1 MAVVAPAP
9 NDRKRVKVYELR
21 DNDWFDRGTGL
32 CSAQVIDDEP
42 RIYVESEDEPGRML
56 LESRIR
62 RDDGYQKQ
70 QETLIVWTEP
80 GGTDMALSFQEAE
93 GCAVIWE
100 FVSNVQ
106 QQMLAFTGP
115 DDSLSD
121 DALDASFTNPV
132 TLPPPELGNLAEIE
146 QRIRHAS
153 IGPGRISL
161 TKFLVREE
169 YLLKLLPLVSDAED
183 LESLPDLHRL
193 CNIMKSIILLNDNTL
208 IELVVSDHVISGVV
222 GALEYD
228 PDFPAHKANH
238 RQYLNDRS
246 RYKEVVP
253 IKDPL
258 IMRKI
263 RHTWRLQYL
272 KDVVLARIL
281 DDPTFSVLNSLI
293 FFNQVDIVQ
302 HLQNNTPFLNELFAV
317 FNPKNI
323 DNKRKEDAVQFLH
336 QCAAIAKNLQA
347 PARANLLANFIGHG
361 LFSVIAFAVKHPN
374 PALRTTGIDILVA
387 LLDHDPLMMR
397 GYMLKAVNENRVPLT
412 DTLIDLLHAETDL
425 GVKNQLADAI
435 KVLLDPQVPIQDPL
449 SRAGADF
456 LTKLRAQN
464 PAPDTFVQNHF
475 DESAKRLFLPLKKL
489 ESRESLNDLT
499 FQEVSLY
506 SHLVDILTFFVRQHY
521 LRCRGFMHGESLT
534 PRVAQLLTVPQKHLK
549 LNTFYV
555 AQMTHNNIFELIL
568 NIVYET
574 MPRDNLLNSA
584 CLDLFEF
591 VKRENIKT
599 IIIHVVEK
607 YRDILK
613 NITYVDT
620 FQHLIFR
627 YDQLQGYGAAAEAD
641 ATLFSQD
648 ESGTPRMIINGGQRW
663 HGVRGMDAAEEEYF
677 DTSDDEED
685 EVCFSSREFEHDE
698 RGQEGEERDKSV
710 KFNQAHCYRDGTS
723 VLIVDYQQDKQ
734 QQMDTTATN
743 ANANASTAIAVNGSA
758 SPVLKPLVDY
768 PDDDDEDAMDIN
780 VQGQPQSSDS
790 VVMPIDQAQP
800 QPQPQQQTQTQPETA
815 STSSPD
821 HPTTTSSPR
830 LPAHRYTEKRR
841 REEDD
846 DDDELVKLSSGTKRR
861 SSSLSSIGSSSGSV
875 GIGIGSLRKKKSF
888 SGMGKNDE
896 RERSGADETGTG
908 PGGTGAKKISISLN
922 LSSFK
927 AGAARGG
934 KNVPAGAGTSV
945 GVGVESGTSQ
955 TVGSPAAATSTTL
968 IAEGEEDTPEKT
980 DGGSG
985 VVASDASDVDDD
997 DDGGGGG
1004 GGGGGGA
1011 SGDSGGREAR
1021 RSVGV
1026 GAT

>member
-1 MAVVAPAP
+1 MAVVAPPP

-42 RIYVESEDEPGRML
+42 RIYVESEDEP
-56 LESRIR
+56 
-62 RDDGYQKQ
+62 DH
-70 QETLIVWTEP
+70 
-80 GGTDMALSFQEAE
+80 
-93 GCAVIWE
+93 
-100 FVSNVQ
+100 
-106 QQMLAFTGP
+106 
-115 DDSLSD
+115 DSLSD
-121 DALDASFTNPV
+121 DALDSSFSNPII
-132 TLPPPELGNLAEIE
+132 LPAPELGNLAEIE
-146 QRIRHAS
+146 QRIRQAS
-153 IGPGRISL
+153 IGPGRDSL

-228 PDFPAHKANH
+228 PDFPTHKANH

-253 IKDPL
+253 IKDPIIL
-258 IMRKI
+258 RKI

-302 HLQNNTPFLNELFAV
+302 HLQTNTPFLNELFSI
-317 FNPKNI
+317 FNPKNT

-347 PARANLLANFIGHG
+347 PARANLFANFIGHG

-387 LLDHDPLMMR
+387 LLDHDPLMIR
-397 GYMLKAVNENRVPLT
+397 GYMLKAVNEHKVPLT

-435 KVLLDPQVPIQDPL
+435 KVLLDPQVPIQDPM

-456 LTKLRAQN
+456 LTKLRSQN
-464 PAPDTFVQNHF
+464 PIPDTFVQNHF
-475 DESAKRLFLPLKKL
+475 DESAKRLFLPLKKMAPRQL
-489 ESRESLNDLT
+489 TALKFFRTLISLQD
-499 FQEVSLY
+499 
-506 SHLVDILTFFVRQHY
+506 
-521 LRCRGFMHGESLT
+521 
-534 PRVAQLLTVPQKHLK
+534 
-549 LNTFYV
+549 TFYV

-574 MPRDNLLNSA
+574 MPRDSLLNSA

-599 IIIHVVEK
+599 IIVHVVEN

-620 FQHLIFR
+620 FQNLILR
-627 YDQLQGYGAAAEAD
+627 YDQLQGYGVAPD
-641 ATLFSQD
+641 VTLFSQD
-648 ESGTPRMIINGGQRW
+648 ESVGTPRMLINGGQRW
-663 HGVRGMDAAEEEYF
+663 HGVREMDAAEEEYF

-685 EVCFSSREFEHDE
+685 EVCFSSREFKHDEWEGVGEEHDM
-698 RGQEGEERDKSV
+698 SV
-710 KFNQAHCYRDGTS
+710 KFSQAHSYRDGTS
-723 VLIVDYQQDKQ
+723 VLIVDCQQDKPQ
-734 QQMDTTATN
+734 RMDATATN
-743 ANANASTAIAVNGSA
+743 ANANVSPPTAIAVNGSA
-758 SPVLKPLVDY
+758 SPIVKPLVDY
-768 PDDDDEDAMDIN
+768 PDDDDEEDVMDIN
-780 VQGQPQSSDS
+780 VQSQ
-790 VVMPIDQAQP
+790 
-800 QPQPQQQTQTQPETA
+800 QPQQTELQPSDSLASSIGQSEQLRPQTQTQSEPT
-815 STSSPD
+815 STTSPD
-821 HPTTTSSPR
+821 RSATLSPR
-830 LPAHRYTEKRR
+830 LPPYRYTEKRR

-861 SSSLSSIGSSSGSV
+861 SSSLSSIGSSGSI
-875 GIGIGSLRKKKSF
+875 GIGISSLRKKKSF
-888 SGMGKNDE
+888 SGVGKNDE
-896 RERSGADETGTG
+896 RERESGNFDDGTGSMKSAAAATTVTTTTTTTTGTGTGTAGAGSGVGAVGKKISINLNLSTLKAGPAGAKKRTGTGPEGGTGTG
-908 PGGTGAKKISISLN
+908 PGTRTSP
-922 LSSFK
+922 K
-927 AGAARGG
+927 AGRPTASTSIT
-934 KNVPAGAGTSV
+934 AGD
-945 GVGVESGTSQ
+945 ES
-955 TVGSPAAATSTTL
+955 
-968 IAEGEEDTPEKT
+968 D
-980 DGGSG
+980 DGGGS
-985 VVASDASDVDDD
+985 
-997 DDGGGGG
+997 GGGGG
-1004 GGGGGGA
+1004 GDHGGP
-1011 SGDSGGREAR
+1011 EAR
-1021 RSVGV
+1021 VDV
-1026 GAT
+1026 DTK